1 VEPAALPNTLPPTAQ
16 EIADAAMRKEAMVF
30 EVGLMFV
37 VMHYQSIFVG
47 AMRCLFQSFRPLLI
61 PFAFGQI
68 LKAVFFNMGTPIL
81 VLLLLDLA
89 LGSWLRLGSV
99 RNGLC
104 SACTGASVVTA
115 SRT

>member
-16 EIADAAMRKEAMVF
+16 EIAGAAMRKEAMVF
-30 EVGLMFV
+30 EVGL
-37 VMHYQSIFVG
+37 
-47 AMRCLFQSFRPLLI
+47 MRCLFQSFRPLLI